1 MIYKD
6 GKEISGIF
14 VSGKVITAVYK
25 GGVLVWEAVNSCF
38 GKGFWIGEKPWS
50 NEDAWKNN

>member
-6 GKEISGIF
+6 RKEISGIF

-25 GGVLVWEAVNSCF
+25 GAVLVWEAINSCF
-38 GKGFWIGEKPWS
+38 GAGYWRGDKPWIGK
-50 NEDAWKNN
+50 DAWKG

>member
-6 GKEISGIF
+6 RKEISGIF

-25 GGVLVWEAVNSCF
+25 GAVLVWEAINSCF
-38 GKGFWIGEKPWS
+38 GNGFWVNVKPWS
-50 NEDAWKNN
+50 NKDGWRNK